1 MDVNKYTIRQDGGL
15 TDKTITF
22 PIQLDWDYSG
32 LDQAIDEFEV
42 EAINKVIGVGRDF
55 EVTRFAHAPQNVVTV
70 NLQEEVLSTSQISPI
85 YNPTDDTYIQYQFYF
100 HSGGTSV
107 NNANNW
113 SIDYRQEG
121 FTAQEIFYYNNN
133 FSNSFFKL
141 DLYDSLDE
149 KKQTNYVTI
158 ILPTQQGLT
167 MDAIMNK
174 TLVKIKKPDFVL
186 DYVGDKEGFFLYWLK
201 KRTFLNVRT
210 FYMTAKFYDAEKGIF
225 VKMMNMPQSVSS
237 GTTTTFDNSKF
248 FYYRVELDYEKQTY
262 QVFNTNPAQNIYN
275 NYGQRAGTSVPIKWY
290 EYVNP

>member
-55 EVTRFAHAPQNVVTV
+55 EVTRFAHAPQNVVSV
-70 NLQEEVLSTSQISPI
+70 NLDEDSLPISPR

-107 NNANNW
+107 NNVNNW

-121 FTAQEIFYYNNN
+121 FTAQQIFYYNNN

-201 KRTFLNVRT
+201 KRTFLNIRT
-210 FYMTAKFYDAEKGIF
+210 FYMTAKFYDAEKGVF

-237 GTTTTFDNSKF
+237 GTTTTFDNTRF

-262 QVFNTNPAQNIYN
+262 QVFNTNPAQKIYN

-290 EYVNP
+290 EYINP

>member
-55 EVTRFAHAPQNVVTV
+55 EVTRFAHAPQTGA
-70 NLQEEVLSTSQISPI
+70 
-85 YNPTDDTYIQYQFYF
+85 TDDTFVQYQFYF

-107 NNANNW
+107 NNVNNW

-167 MDAIMNK
+167 MVAPMNR
-174 TLVKIKKPDFVL
+174 TDVNIKKPDFVL

-201 KRTFLNVRT
+201 KRTFLDIRT
-210 FYMTAKFYDAEKGIF
+210 FYMTAKFYDAEKGVF

-237 GTTTTFDNSKF
+237 GTTTTFDNSRF

-275 NYGQRAGTSVPIKWY
+275 NYGQRAGTAVPIKWY

>member
-55 EVTRFAHAPQNVVTV
+55 EVTRFAHAPQNAVSV
-70 NLQEEVLSTSQISPI
+70 NLGEDALPISPR

-107 NNANNW
+107 NNVNNW

-121 FTAQEIFYYNNN
+121 FTAQQIFYYNNN

-141 DLYDSLDE
+141 DLYDNVDE

-186 DYVGDKEGFFLYWLK
+186 DYVGDKEGFFIYWLK

-210 FYMTAKFYDAEKGIF
+210 FYMTAKFYDAEKGVF

-275 NYGQRAGTSVPIKWY
+275 NYKQRAGTSVPIKWY

>member
-55 EVTRFAHAPQNVVTV
+55 EVTRFAHAPQTG
-70 NLQEEVLSTSQISPI
+70 T
-85 YNPTDDTYIQYQFYF
+85 TDDTFVQYQFYF

-107 NNANNW
+107 NNVNNW

-121 FTAQEIFYYNNN
+121 FTAQQIFYYNNN

-141 DLYDSLDE
+141 DLYDNVDE

-186 DYVGDKEGFFLYWLK
+186 DYVGDKEGFFIYWLK

-210 FYMTAKFYDAEKGIF
+210 FYMTAKFYDAEKGVF

-275 NYGQRAGTSVPIKWY
+275 NYKQRAGTAVPIKWY

>member
-32 LDQAIDEFEV
+32 LDQALDEFEV

-55 EVTRFAHAPQNVVTV
+55 EVTRFAHAPQTG
-70 NLQEEVLSTSQISPI
+70 T
-85 YNPTDDTYIQYQFYF
+85 TDDTFVQYQFYF

-107 NNANNW
+107 NNVNNW

-141 DLYDSLDE
+141 DLYDNVDE

-186 DYVGDKEGFFLYWLK
+186 DYVGDKEGFFIYWLK

-210 FYMTAKFYDAEKGIF
+210 FYMTAKFYDAEKGVF

-275 NYGQRAGTSVPIKWY
+275 NYKQRAGTSVPIKWY

>member
-55 EVTRFAHAPQNVVTV
+55 EVTRFAHAPQTG
-70 NLQEEVLSTSQISPI
+70 T
-85 YNPTDDTYIQYQFYF
+85 TDDTFVQYQFYF

-107 NNANNW
+107 NNVNNW

-167 MDAIMNK
+167 MVAPMNR
-174 TLVKIKKPDFVL
+174 TNVNIKKPDFVL

-201 KRTFLNVRT
+201 KRTFLDIRT

-237 GTTTTFDNSKF
+237 GTTTTFDNSRF

-275 NYGQRAGTSVPIKWY
+275 NYGQRAGTAVPIKWY

>member
-55 EVTRFAHAPQNVVTV
+55 EVSRFAHAPQTGA
-70 NLQEEVLSTSQISPI
+70 
-85 YNPTDDTYIQYQFYF
+85 TDDTFVQYQFYF

-107 NNANNW
+107 NNVNNW

-141 DLYDSLDE
+141 DLYDNVDE

-167 MDAIMNK
+167 MVAPMNR
-174 TLVKIKKPDFVL
+174 TNVEIKKPDFVL

-210 FYMTAKFYDAEKGIF
+210 FYMTAKFYDAEKGVF
-225 VKMMNMPQSVSS
+225 VKMMNMPQAVSS
-237 GTTTTFDNSKF
+237 GTTTTFDNSRF

>member
-55 EVTRFAHAPQNVVTV
+55 EVTRFAHAPQTG
-70 NLQEEVLSTSQISPI
+70 T
-85 YNPTDDTYIQYQFYF
+85 TDDTFVQYQFYF

-107 NNANNW
+107 NNVNNW

-121 FTAQEIFYYNNN
+121 FTAQQIFYYNNN

-141 DLYDSLDE
+141 DLYDSVDE

-186 DYVGDKEGFFLYWLK
+186 DYVGDKEGFFIYWLK

-210 FYMTAKFYDAEKGIF
+210 FYMTAKFYDAEKGVF

-237 GTTTTFDNSKF
+237 GTTTTFDNSRF

-275 NYGQRAGTSVPIKWY
+275 NYKQRAGTAVPIKWY
-290 EYVNP
+290 EYINP

>member
-55 EVTRFAHAPQNVVTV
+55 EVSRFAHAPQTGA
-70 NLQEEVLSTSQISPI
+70 
-85 YNPTDDTYIQYQFYF
+85 TDDTFVQYQFYF

-107 NNANNW
+107 NNVNNW

-141 DLYDSLDE
+141 DLYDNVDE

-167 MDAIMNK
+167 MVAPMNR
-174 TLVKIKKPDFVL
+174 TDVEIKKPDFVL

-210 FYMTAKFYDAEKGIF
+210 FYMTAKFYDAEKGVF
-225 VKMMNMPQSVSS
+225 VKMMNMPQAVSS

>member
-55 EVTRFAHAPQNVVTV
+55 EVTRFAHAPQTGA
-70 NLQEEVLSTSQISPI
+70 
-85 YNPTDDTYIQYQFYF
+85 TDDTFVQYQFYF

-107 NNANNW
+107 NNVNNW

-121 FTAQEIFYYNNN
+121 FTAQQIFYYNNN

-141 DLYDSLDE
+141 DLYDNVDE

-186 DYVGDKEGFFLYWLK
+186 DYVGDKEGFFIYWLK

-210 FYMTAKFYDAEKGIF
+210 FYMTAKFYDAEKGVF

-275 NYGQRAGTSVPIKWY
+275 NYKQRAGTAVPIKWY

>member
-1 MDVNKYTIRQDGGL
+1 MDVNKFTIRQDGGL

-55 EVTRFAHAPQNVVTV
+55 EVTRFAHAPQTGA
-70 NLQEEVLSTSQISPI
+70 
-85 YNPTDDTYIQYQFYF
+85 TDDTFVQYQFYF

-107 NNANNW
+107 NNVNNW

-121 FTAQEIFYYNNN
+121 FTAQQIFYYNNN

-201 KRTFLNVRT
+201 KRTFLNIRT
-210 FYMTAKFYDAEKGIF
+210 FYMTAKFYDAEKGVF

-237 GTTTTFDNSKF
+237 GTTTTFDNSRF

-290 EYVNP
+290 EYINP

>member
-1 MDVNKYTIRQDGGL
+1 MDVNKYTIQQDGGL

-55 EVTRFAHAPQNVVTV
+55 EVSRFAHAPQNVGTI
-70 NLQEEVLSTSQISPI
+70 NDDTSPISPR
-85 YNPTDDTYIQYQFYF
+85 YKLTDDTYIQYQFYF

-107 NNANNW
+107 NNVNNW

-167 MDAIMNK
+167 MVAPMNR
-174 TLVKIKKPDFVL
+174 TDVKIKKPDFVL
-186 DYVGDKEGFFLYWLK
+186 DYVIVVTMLHF
-201 KRTFLNVRT
+201 
-210 FYMTAKFYDAEKGIF
+210 
-225 VKMMNMPQSVSS
+225 
-237 GTTTTFDNSKF
+237 
-248 FYYRVELDYEKQTY
+248 
-262 QVFNTNPAQNIYN
+262 
-275 NYGQRAGTSVPIKWY
+275 
-290 EYVNP
+290 

>member
-55 EVTRFAHAPQNVVTV
+55 EVSRFAHAPQTGA
-70 NLQEEVLSTSQISPI
+70 
-85 YNPTDDTYIQYQFYF
+85 TDDTFVQYQFYF

-107 NNANNW
+107 NNVNNW

-141 DLYDSLDE
+141 DLYDNVDE

-167 MDAIMNK
+167 MVAPMNR
-174 TLVKIKKPDFVL
+174 TDVEIKKPDFVL

-201 KRTFLNVRT
+201 KRTFLDIRT

-225 VKMMNMPQSVSS
+225 VKMMNMPQAVSS
-237 GTTTTFDNSKF
+237 GTTTTFDNSRF

>member
-55 EVTRFAHAPQNVVTV
+55 EVTRFAHAPQNVVSV
-70 NLQEEVLSTSQISPI
+70 NLDEDSLPISPR

-107 NNANNW
+107 NNVNNW

-121 FTAQEIFYYNNN
+121 FTAQQIFYYNNN

-201 KRTFLNVRT
+201 KRTFLNIRT
-210 FYMTAKFYDAEKGIF
+210 FYMTAKFYDAEKGVF

-237 GTTTTFDNSKF
+237 GTTTTFDNSRF

-290 EYVNP
+290 EYINP

>member
-55 EVTRFAHAPQNVVTV
+55 EVSRFAHAPQTGA
-70 NLQEEVLSTSQISPI
+70 
-85 YNPTDDTYIQYQFYF
+85 TDDTFVQYQFYF

-107 NNANNW
+107 NNVNNW

-141 DLYDSLDE
+141 DLYDNVDE

-167 MDAIMNK
+167 MVAPMNR
-174 TLVKIKKPDFVL
+174 TNVEIKKPDFVL

-201 KRTFLNVRT
+201 KRTFLNIRT

-237 GTTTTFDNSKF
+237 GTTTTFDNSRF

>member
-55 EVTRFAHAPQNVVTV
+55 EVTRFAHAPQTG
-70 NLQEEVLSTSQISPI
+70 T
-85 YNPTDDTYIQYQFYF
+85 TDDTFVQYQFYF

-107 NNANNW
+107 NNVNNW

-201 KRTFLNVRT
+201 KRTFLNIRT
-210 FYMTAKFYDAEKGIF
+210 FYMTAKFYDAEKGVF
-225 VKMMNMPQSVSS
+225 VKMMNMPQAVSS
-237 GTTTTFDNSKF
+237 GTTTTFDNSRF

-275 NYGQRAGTSVPIKWY
+275 NYGQRAGTAVPIKWY

>member
-55 EVTRFAHAPQNVVTV
+55 EVTRFAHAPQTG
-70 NLQEEVLSTSQISPI
+70 T
-85 YNPTDDTYIQYQFYF
+85 TDDTFVQYQFYF

-107 NNANNW
+107 NNVNNW

-174 TLVKIKKPDFVL
+174 TEVKIKKPDFVL

-210 FYMTAKFYDAEKGIF
+210 FYMTAKFYDAEKGVF
-225 VKMMNMPQSVSS
+225 VKMMNMPQAVSS
-237 GTTTTFDNSKF
+237 GTTTTFDNSRF

-275 NYGQRAGTSVPIKWY
+275 NYGQRAGTAVPIKWY

>member
-1 MDVNKYTIRQDGGL
+1 MDVNKYTIQQDGGL

-55 EVTRFAHAPQNVVTV
+55 EVTRFAHAPQTGA
-70 NLQEEVLSTSQISPI
+70 
-85 YNPTDDTYIQYQFYF
+85 TDDTFVQYQFYF

-107 NNANNW
+107 NNVNNW

-141 DLYDSLDE
+141 DLYDNVDE

-167 MDAIMNK
+167 MVAPMNR
-174 TLVKIKKPDFVL
+174 TDVEIKKPDFVL

-210 FYMTAKFYDAEKGIF
+210 FYMTAKFYDAEKGVF
-225 VKMMNMPQSVSS
+225 VKMMNMPQAVSS
-237 GTTTTFDNSKF
+237 GTTTTFDNSRF

>member
-55 EVTRFAHAPQNVVTV
+55 EVTRFAHAPQNVVSV
-70 NLQEEVLSTSQISPI
+70 NLDEDALPISPR

-107 NNANNW
+107 NNVNNW

-201 KRTFLNVRT
+201 KRTFLNIRT
-210 FYMTAKFYDAEKGIF
+210 FYMTAKFYDAEKGVF

-237 GTTTTFDNSKF
+237 GTTTTFDNTRF

-290 EYVNP
+290 EYINP

>member
-55 EVTRFAHAPQNVVTV
+55 EVTRFAHAPQTG
-70 NLQEEVLSTSQISPI
+70 T
-85 YNPTDDTYIQYQFYF
+85 TDDTFVQYQFYF

-107 NNANNW
+107 NNVNNW

-141 DLYDSLDE
+141 DLYDSVDE

-174 TLVKIKKPDFVL
+174 TEVKIKKPDFVL

-210 FYMTAKFYDAEKGIF
+210 FYMTAKFYDAEKGVF
-225 VKMMNMPQSVSS
+225 VKMMNMPQAVSS
-237 GTTTTFDNSKF
+237 GTTTTFDNSRF

-275 NYGQRAGTSVPIKWY
+275 NYGQRAGTAVPIKWY

>member
-55 EVTRFAHAPQNVVTV
+55 EVSRFAHAPQTGA
-70 NLQEEVLSTSQISPI
+70 
-85 YNPTDDTYIQYQFYF
+85 TDDTFVQYQFYF

-107 NNANNW
+107 NNVNNW

-121 FTAQEIFYYNNN
+121 FTAQQIFYYNNN

-141 DLYDSLDE
+141 DLYDNVDE

-167 MDAIMNK
+167 MVAPMNR
-174 TLVKIKKPDFVL
+174 TNVEIKKPDFVL

-201 KRTFLNVRT
+201 KRTFLNIRT

-237 GTTTTFDNSKF
+237 GTTTTFDNSRF

-275 NYGQRAGTSVPIKWY
+275 NYKQRAGTSVPIKWY

>member
-55 EVTRFAHAPQNVVTV
+55 EVTRFAHAPQNTVTV
-70 NLQEEVLSTSQISPI
+70 NLDEDSLPISPR

-107 NNANNW
+107 NNVNNW

-141 DLYDSLDE
+141 DLYDSVDE

-167 MDAIMNK
+167 MEAPMNR
-174 TLVKIKKPDFVL
+174 TNVEIKKPDFVL

-201 KRTFLNVRT
+201 KRTFLNIRT

-237 GTTTTFDNSKF
+237 GTTTTFDNSRF

-275 NYGQRAGTSVPIKWY
+275 NYGQRAGTAVPIKWY
-290 EYVNP
+290 EYINP

>member
-55 EVTRFAHAPQNVVTV
+55 EVTRFAHAPQTGA
-70 NLQEEVLSTSQISPI
+70 
-85 YNPTDDTYIQYQFYF
+85 TDDTFVQYQFYF

-107 NNANNW
+107 NNVNNW

-121 FTAQEIFYYNNN
+121 FTAQQIFYYNNN

-201 KRTFLNVRT
+201 KRTFLNIRT
-210 FYMTAKFYDAEKGIF
+210 FYMTAKFYDAEKGVF

-237 GTTTTFDNSKF
+237 GTTTTFDNSRF

-275 NYGQRAGTSVPIKWY
+275 NYKQRAGTAVPIKWY
-290 EYVNP
+290 EYINP

>member
-1 MDVNKYTIRQDGGL
+1 M
-15 TDKTITF
+15 
-22 PIQLDWDYSG
+22 
-32 LDQAIDEFEV
+32 DQAIDEFEV

-55 EVTRFAHAPQNVVTV
+55 EVTRFAHAPQNAVTV
-70 NLQEEVLSTSQISPI
+70 NLDEDALPISPR

-107 NNANNW
+107 NNVNNW

-121 FTAQEIFYYNNN
+121 FTAQQIFYYNNN

-201 KRTFLNVRT
+201 KRTFLNIRT
-210 FYMTAKFYDAEKGIF
+210 FYMTAKFYDAEKGVF
-225 VKMMNMPQSVSS
+225 VKMMNMPQAVSS
-237 GTTTTFDNSKF
+237 GTTTTFDNSRF

-262 QVFNTNPAQNIYN
+262 QVFNTNPAQKIYN

-290 EYVNP
+290 EYINP

>member
-55 EVTRFAHAPQNVVTV
+55 EVTRFAHAPQNVVSV
-70 NLQEEVLSTSQISPI
+70 NLDEDALPISPR

-107 NNANNW
+107 NNVNNW

-210 FYMTAKFYDAEKGIF
+210 FYMTAKFYDAEKGVF

-237 GTTTTFDNSKF
+237 GTTTTFDNSRF

-262 QVFNTNPAQNIYN
+262 QVFNTNPTQNIYN
-275 NYGQRAGTSVPIKWY
+275 NYKQRAGTSVPIKWY

>member
-1 MDVNKYTIRQDGGL
+1 MDVNKFTIRQDGGL

-55 EVTRFAHAPQNVVTV
+55 EVTRFAHAPQNVVSV
-70 NLQEEVLSTSQISPI
+70 NLDEDALPISPR

-107 NNANNW
+107 NNVNNW

-167 MDAIMNK
+167 MVAPMNR
-174 TLVKIKKPDFVL
+174 TNVNIKKPDFVL

-201 KRTFLNVRT
+201 KRTFLDIRT

-237 GTTTTFDNSKF
+237 GTTTTFDNSRF

-290 EYVNP
+290 EYINP

>member
-55 EVTRFAHAPQNVVTV
+55 EVTRFAHAPQNVVSV
-70 NLQEEVLSTSQISPI
+70 NLDEDALPISPR

-107 NNANNW
+107 NNVNNW

-149 KKQTNYVTI
+149 KKQTNFVTI

-201 KRTFLNVRT
+201 KRTFLNIRT
-210 FYMTAKFYDAEKGIF
+210 FYMTAKFYDAEKGVF

-237 GTTTTFDNSKF
+237 GTTTTFDNSRF

-290 EYVNP
+290 EYINP

>member
-55 EVTRFAHAPQNVVTV
+55 EVTRFAHAPQTGA
-70 NLQEEVLSTSQISPI
+70 
-85 YNPTDDTYIQYQFYF
+85 TDDTFVQYQFYF

-107 NNANNW
+107 NNVNNW

-167 MDAIMNK
+167 MVAPMNR
-174 TLVKIKKPDFVL
+174 TNVNIKKPDFVL

-201 KRTFLNVRT
+201 KRTFLDIRT

-237 GTTTTFDNSKF
+237 GTTTTFDNSRF

-275 NYGQRAGTSVPIKWY
+275 NYGQRAGTAVPIKWY
-290 EYVNP
+290 EYINP

>member
-55 EVTRFAHAPQNVVTV
+55 EVTRFAHAPQTG
-70 NLQEEVLSTSQISPI
+70 T
-85 YNPTDDTYIQYQFYF
+85 TDDTFVQYQFYF

-107 NNANNW
+107 NNVNNW

-121 FTAQEIFYYNNN
+121 FTAQQIFYYNNN

-141 DLYDSLDE
+141 DLYDNVDE

-186 DYVGDKEGFFLYWLK
+186 DYVGDKEGFFIYWLK

-210 FYMTAKFYDAEKGIF
+210 FYMTAKFYDAEKGVF

-275 NYGQRAGTSVPIKWY
+275 NYKQRAGTSVPIKWY

>member
-55 EVTRFAHAPQNVVTV
+55 EVTRFAHAPQTG
-70 NLQEEVLSTSQISPI
+70 T
-85 YNPTDDTYIQYQFYF
+85 TDDTFVQYQFYF

-107 NNANNW
+107 NNVNNW

-121 FTAQEIFYYNNN
+121 FTAQQIFYYNNN

-201 KRTFLNVRT
+201 KRTFLNIRT
-210 FYMTAKFYDAEKGIF
+210 FYMTAKFYDAEKGVF

-237 GTTTTFDNSKF
+237 GTTTTFDNSRF

-275 NYGQRAGTSVPIKWY
+275 NYKQRAGTAVPIKWY
-290 EYVNP
+290 EYINP

>member
-55 EVTRFAHAPQNVVTV
+55 EVTRFAHAPQTG
-70 NLQEEVLSTSQISPI
+70 T
-85 YNPTDDTYIQYQFYF
+85 TDDTFVQYQFYF

-107 NNANNW
+107 NNVNNW

-121 FTAQEIFYYNNN
+121 FTAQQIFYYNNN

-141 DLYDSLDE
+141 DLYDNVDE

-186 DYVGDKEGFFLYWLK
+186 DYVGDKEGFFIYWLK

-210 FYMTAKFYDAEKGIF
+210 FYMTAKFYDAEKGVF

-275 NYGQRAGTSVPIKWY
+275 NYGQRAGTAVPIKWY